1 MADEP
6 QVAKERI
13 TMVEYIS
20 RPTFMQNL
28 EKVKTKALD
37 PDRVVRFVLNAMH
50 TTPALH
56 GCTLESMLS
65 CMMTATSLGL
75 EPNTSLEHAWIIPY
89 ENNRLIDDKWQ
100 KVLEA
105 QFMIGYKGYIN
116 LMWRSENLESLM
128 IGAVREHDLF
138 DSYIS
143 SEAAGGTFFKFQK
156 ELIKPRGDLI
166 AGFTYSETVG
176 QHGMGRMATV
186 LPRDEVEKRRSLSK
200 TYQSL
205 VRRVENAKNAGE
217 RAKAQYKLD
226 TTPWV
231 LWEEWMWAKSAA
243 RVHASQMP
251 LTPLLVAAST
261 IDTAHEQGYID
272 IEAMTDP
279 ETVNAVAHG
288 ETVVPRVEDR
298 TDGQGAPALAGDPE
312 PDQEN
317 EAAPAAKK
325 RGRGRPPGS
334 TKAAKDK
341 AAEDARVEGRGG

>member
-1 MADEP
+1 
-6 QVAKERI
+6 
-13 TMVEYIS
+13 
-20 RPTFMQNL
+20 
-28 EKVKTKALD
+28 
-37 PDRVVRFVLNAMH
+37 
-50 TTPALH
+50 
-56 GCTLESMLS
+56 
-65 CMMTATSLGL
+65 
-75 EPNTSLEHAWIIPY
+75 
-89 ENNRLIDDKWQ
+89 
-100 KVLEA
+100 
-105 QFMIGYKGYIN
+105 MIGYKGYIN
-116 LMWRSENLESLM
+116 LMWRSENLDSLM
-128 IGAVREHDLF
+128 IGAARENDIF

-143 SEAAGGTFFKFQK
+143 SEAKGGTFFKFQK

-166 AGFTYSETVG
+166 AGFTYSETSG
-176 QHGMGRMATV
+176 LRGMGRMATV

-205 VRRVENAKNAGE
+205 VRRVANATNEGA
-217 RAKAQYKLD
+217 RSKAQYKLD

-251 LTPLLVAAST
+251 LTPLLVAATT
-261 IDTAHEQGYID
+261 IDTAHEEGYID

-288 ETVVPRVEDR
+288 ETVVPRVEDQA
-298 TDGQGAPALAGDPE
+298 DGRGAPTLADDPE
-312 PDQEN
+312 ADQEG

-341 AAEDARVEGRGG
+341 AAEDAGVVEAAEAVEEKTAPEMAQDESPAPEEDGRPADDAPPLAAADGLFDDDDD